1 MVVTRISHI
10 CPTLCD
16 RCILIPLATALLN
29 INKSFDENNENS
41 SESVISSGDDI
52 VITVSIFHSFV
63 SLCPLQHPL
72 QSSLQRSGVGKTIIH
87 LCLYLLAEKR
97 EHHLLPIVKEF
108 CFLFFQNSSDASN
121 LAVQLHD
128 IIVTPTINSYSMD
141 STGKISI
148 YKRIES
154 LSEKNAMPNSRSQRK
169 YKHVRTASDL
179 AARLG
184 INRNDLDGTIP
195 IISSPSDLITAL
207 SSEERTHN
215 SLQLLSNNDPNSIEE
230 MIAIEIESES
240 GQDVNAILSMAVRAA
255 QSYEMATAKSSVDS
269 MPFRDISPNT
279 RIVNNLLSKG
289 QGQGQVLGLGW
300 SQSGRCSDENEKFRD
315 DEVDSDDEDEDD
327 DEENRNR
334 LGLLLRSGGESGHK
348 MLEVGL
354 RSRHTAELL
363 LLSEKTMHK
372 NNQKTNKKNNNNSN
386 SQKLSVSNDI
396 EEIYE
401 KDNLISELFIY
412 CLQSFLGVAKSSNLI
427 SENISGQYSL
437 LSHLKGQSSSINS
450 AVSSINSSS
459 NSSIQFN
466 ENPEISPKNVIY
478 DNKSK
483 IIVKNSLSGLVLV
496 FLQSHI
502 PMDKLLQGGKRN
514 TNIYSRRFLIKKYSF
529 PSHRGVFY
537 FLFFIFYP
545 SIFYFYLL
553 TEDASCLFL
562 HLSIILLNFKF
573 SIHDQR
579 MNSTV
584 ILFFP
589 NFIFLGFK
597 VIQLIDSVL
606 EVFIYF
612 KYCSGLCVFRWGYG
626 EIYPYPPMAR
636 CGRIRAIRSYAY
648 GPFFTSQNY
657 IFIFF
662 IYYLFIYL
670 FFIYDKIT
678 FLYMRDIALYLLI
691 YLFIY
696 LFIYLLINLFI
707 YLSIYLC
714 SCLSTYIYI
723 HCHFHFCIFIYI
735 HIYICL
741 YLLICIFIYICIY
754 LYANLQINK
763 YFIYLFSSFF
773 YSFFHNIQFFSAF
786 LSFSYNPGSCK
797 SFRKTS

>member
-29 INKSFDENNENS
+29 INKSFDENNEIS

-72 QSSLQRSGVGKTIIH
+72 QSSLQRSGVGKTIIR

-154 LSEKNAMPNSRSQRK
+154 LSDKNAMPNSHSHSQRK
-169 YKHVRTASDL
+169 HKHVRTASDL

-184 INRNDLDGTIP
+184 INRNDQDGTIP

-207 SSEERTHN
+207 SSEERIHN

-230 MIAIEIESES
+230 MMAIEMESES

-255 QSYEMATAKSSVDS
+255 QSYELATAKSSVDS

-289 QGQGQVLGLGW
+289 QGQVLGLDW
-300 SQSGRCSDENEKFRD
+300 SQSGGCSDENEKYRD
-315 DEVDSDDEDEDD
+315 DEVDSDDEDD

-334 LGLLLRSGGESGHK
+334 LGLLLRSGGESGHE

-363 LLSEKTMHK
+363 LLSEKSMHK
-372 NNQKTNKKNNNNSN
+372 NNQKTNKKNDNNSN

-437 LSHLKGQSSSINS
+437 LSHLKGQSPSINS

-466 ENPEISPKNVIY
+466 ENPEISLKNVIY

-514 TNIYSRRFLIKKYSF
+514 TNIYSR
-529 PSHRGVFY
+529 
-537 FLFFIFYP
+537 
-545 SIFYFYLL
+545 
-553 TEDASCLFL
+553 
-562 HLSIILLNFKF
+562 
-573 SIHDQR
+573 
-579 MNSTV
+579 
-584 ILFFP
+584 
-589 NFIFLGFK
+589 
-597 VIQLIDSVL
+597 
-606 EVFIYF
+606 
-612 KYCSGLCVFRWGYG
+612 
-626 EIYPYPPMAR
+626 
-636 CGRIRAIRSYAY
+636 
-648 GPFFTSQNY
+648 
-657 IFIFF
+657 
-662 IYYLFIYL
+662 
-670 FFIYDKIT
+670 
-678 FLYMRDIALYLLI
+678 
-691 YLFIY
+691 
-696 LFIYLLINLFI
+696 
-707 YLSIYLC
+707 
-714 SCLSTYIYI
+714 
-723 HCHFHFCIFIYI
+723 
-735 HIYICL
+735 
-741 YLLICIFIYICIY
+741 
-754 LYANLQINK
+754 
-763 YFIYLFSSFF
+763 
-773 YSFFHNIQFFSAF
+773 
-786 LSFSYNPGSCK
+786 
-797 SFRKTS
+797 